1 MQNRVKGRLIVLA
14 RLLLRETDEEHRL
27 SGKELIDKLE
37 KYDISCE
44 RKTIYDDIEIGRASC
59 RERV

>member
-27 SGKELIDKLE
+27 SGK
-37 KYDISCE
+37 
-44 RKTIYDDIEIGRASC
+44 
-59 RERV
+59 